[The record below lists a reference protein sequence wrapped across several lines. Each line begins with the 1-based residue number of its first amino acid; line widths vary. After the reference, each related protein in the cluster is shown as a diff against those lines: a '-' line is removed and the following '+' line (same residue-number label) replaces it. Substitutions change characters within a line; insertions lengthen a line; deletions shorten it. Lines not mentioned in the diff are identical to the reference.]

1 MRIVIDMQGAQTES
15 RFRGIG
21 RYSLSFA
28 QAIARNHGEHEI
40 FLILNGLFHETIEPI
55 RIAFT
60 GLLPQANIL
69 TWWAPGPVSADN
81 PKNDGRRQAAELIRE
96 AFIASLRPDIVH
108 LSSLFEGYIDDAVT
122 SIGQFSS
129 TTATSVS
136 FYDLIPLL
144 NPDQYLK
151 PRPQYASYYQRKIT
165 HLKQAGALLAIS
177 DFAREEALSHLETP
191 AERVT
196 NVSTAIEADF
206 RPLSID
212 DGSADHLKQRLGLS
226 RPFLLYTGGSDE
238 RKNLPRLLQAYAAL
252 PAEQRTTHQLLLA
265 GKMSEG
271 CVANLQREAAQA
283 GLQPGELCF
292 SGYVTDVELIQL
304 YNLCKL
310 FVFPS
315 WHEGFGLPALEAMA
329 CGAAVIGAG
338 TTSLPEVIGL
348 PSALFDP
355 TDTNAITATMSRAL
369 GDASFTA
376 ELRQHGLQ
384 QAKRFSWD
392 ETARRAFQAWHALHT
407 SKHVTASP
415 ATQKP
420 RLAFVS
426 PLPPERSGIAD
437 YSEQLLPALAQHYSI
452 EVIVCP
458 DEMGKQAPSTSYNV
472 RDMDWLRAHSH
483 EMDRV
488 IYQMGNSPFHKHMLK
503 LLRDIP
509 GTVVLHDFY
518 LSGLLAWLEDTA
530 GAGRAWTEA
539 LFESH
544 GYLAVRE
551 RFLNPQAAKYEYP
564 ANIDILRYAQG
575 VIVHS
580 EYSRKLAEHWYAG
593 RLPEACEVI
602 PLLRC
607 PAESIDRTMARRHLN
622 IAPDSFVICSFGFL
636 DPTKLNHRL
645 LQAWIAS
652 KLSED
657 KRCTLIF
664 VGENHSGDYGFQL
677 LETIRS
683 YGLEDRVRITGF
695 AAPELFQHYLA
706 AADMAVQLRTRS
718 RGETSAAVL
727 DCMNHA
733 LPVITNANGS
743 MAELDP
749 AAVWMLPDEYQ
760 DCALVEALET
770 LWQAADRRSAIGQRA
785 QQIIAEH
792 HSPAECA
799 LRYKDA
805 IERFHLNT
813 TPTAPGLADAIA
825 ATCGSS
831 LTDTDLL
838 QLATAIDTSLPLP
851 RSAKRLY
858 LDITATCSNG
868 LNTGIERV
876 ARALLLALL
885 ESPPAGYRIEPV
897 YLSETGGNWHYRHA
911 SHYTLQLL
919 GCPSSALNEEK
930 VSPYSGDIVLGLDVS
945 GTVLTQA
952 QRSGLFSRLRAQGVR
967 TFFMVHDLLPVRMP
981 EVFPDGATQGFTE
994 WLQSTAQLDGIIG
1007 VTRQVADDYAAW
1019 MKEQPAS
1026 QSKRQKSFYIGWS
1039 HHGADLGNSAPSG
1052 GLPDDAARTLEK
1064 LRTCPSFLLVGTI
1077 EPRKGH
1083 LQVLQ
1088 AFSALWQQGVEAN
1101 LVIVGKEGWKGLPDA
1116 VRRNIPE
1123 TVKAL
1128 REHPERGKRLVWL
1141 ENASDEYLEKLY
1153 ANSACLIAAS
1163 FGEGFGLPLI
1173 EAAQHRL
1180 PIFARDIPVFREVAG
1195 EHAYYFQHGDPAR
1208 LAASLKDWIALYQ
1221 ENKHPRSDAMPWL
1234 TWAASAQRLQQQ
1246 LLAATAEDTEA
1257 FKAQ

>member
-21 RYSLSFA
+21 RYTLSFA

-40 FLILNGLFHETIEPI
+40 FLVLNGLFHETIEPI
-55 RIAFT
+55 RIAFN

-69 TWWAPGPVSADN
+69 TWYAPGPVSASN

-129 TTATSVS
+129 TTPTSVS

-144 NPDQYLK
+144 NPDHYLK
-151 PRPQYASYYQRKIT
+151 PRPQYASYYERKIS
-165 HLKQAGALLAIS
+165 HLKQAEALLAIS
-177 DFAREEALSHLETP
+177 GFAREEALSHLETP

-196 NVSTAIEADF
+196 NVSTAIESDFHPVPIDEEDADQ
-206 RPLSID
+206 
-212 DGSADHLKQRLGLS
+212 LKQRLGLS

-238 RKNLPRLLQAYAAL
+238 RKNLPRLIQAYAAL
-252 PAEQRTTHQLLLA
+252 PVEQRATHQLLLA

-271 CVANLQREAAQA
+271 CVANLQREATQA
-283 GLQPGELCF
+283 GLLPDELRF

-304 YNLCKL
+304 YSLCKL

-329 CGAAVIGAG
+329 CGAPVIGAG

-355 TDTNAITATMSRAL
+355 TDTNAITATMTRAL
-369 GDASFTA
+369 GDESFTA
-376 ELRQHGLQ
+376 ELRRHGLQ

-392 ETARRAFQAWHALHT
+392 ETAQRALQAWNALLNREPVDIP
-407 SKHVTASP
+407 S

-437 YSEQLLPALAQHYSI
+437 YSAQLLPALAQHYNI

-458 DEMGKQAPSTSYNV
+458 SEIGRQAPTVNYSV
-472 RDMDWLRAHSH
+472 RNIDWLRAHAH

-488 IYQMGNSPFHKHMLK
+488 VYQMGNSPFHKHMLK

-518 LSGLLAWLEDTA
+518 LSDLLAWLEETA
-530 GAGRAWTEA
+530 GAGPAWTEA
-539 LFESH
+539 LLQSH

-593 RLPEACEVI
+593 SLPEACEVI

-607 PAESIDRTMARRHLN
+607 PADSVDRTIARRHLN

-636 DPTKLNHRL
+636 DSTKLNHRL
-645 LQAWIAS
+645 LHAWIAS

-664 VGENHSGDYGFQL
+664 VGENHSGDYGLQL

-683 YGLEDRVRITGF
+683 YGFEERVRITGF
-695 AAPELFQHYLA
+695 ASPELFQHYLA

-749 AAVWMLPDEYQ
+749 AAVWMLPDDFQ

-770 LWQAADRRSAIGQRA
+770 LWQATDRRRAMGQRA
-785 QQIIAEH
+785 QRIIAEH
-792 HSPAECA
+792 HSPDECA
-799 LRYKDA
+799 LRYHDA
-805 IERFHLNT
+805 IERFHLNA
-813 TPTAPGLADAIA
+813 TPTAPRLARDIA
-825 ATCGSS
+825 SICGSS
-831 LTDTDLL
+831 LADTDLL
-838 QLATAIDTSLPLP
+838 QLAASIDTSLPLP
-851 RSAKRLY
+851 RAAKSLY

-885 ESPPAGYRIEPV
+885 ESPPTGYRIEPV
-897 YLSETGGNWHYRHA
+897 YLSETGGTWHYRHA
-911 SHYTLQLL
+911 SHYTLQML
-919 GCPSSALNEEK
+919 GCPSTALSEEK
-930 VSPYSGDIVLGLDVS
+930 VTPHSGDIIFGLDVS
-945 GTVLTQA
+945 GSMLIQA
-952 QRSGLFSRLRAQGVR
+952 ERAGLYIRLRNRGVR
-967 TFFMVHDLLPVRMP
+967 TYFMVHDLLPIRMP
-981 EVFPDGATQGFTE
+981 EVFPNGATQDFTE
-994 WLQSTAQLDGIIG
+994 WAQSIAQLDGIIG
-1007 VTRQVADDYAAW
+1007 VTKHVADDYTAW
-1019 MKEQPAS
+1019 MQETTNS
-1026 QSKRQKSFYIGWS
+1026 QGERQKSFFIGWS
-1039 HHGADLGNSAPSG
+1039 HHGADLNSSAPSG
-1052 GLPDDAARTLEK
+1052 GLPSDADWTLNQ
-1064 LRTCPSFLLVGTI
+1064 LRSRPSFLLVGTI
-1077 EPRKGH
+1077 EPRKGY
-1083 LQVLQ
+1083 LQVIQ
-1088 AFSALWQQGVEAN
+1088 AFSELWQQGLEAN
-1101 LVIVGKEGWKGLPDA
+1101 LVIVGKEGWKGLPEHT
-1116 VRRNIPE
+1116 RRNIPE
-1123 TVKAL
+1123 TIKLL
-1128 REHPERGKRLVWL
+1128 REHPERGKRLFWL

-1153 ANSACLIAAS
+1153 ANSACLLAAS

-1180 PIFARDIPVFREVAG
+1180 PILARDIPVFREVAG

-1208 LAASLKDWIALYQ
+1208 LAASIRDWMVLYQ
-1221 ENKHPRSDAMPWL
+1221 ENQHPRSDTLPWL
-1234 TWAASAQRLQQQ
+1234 TWSESAQRLQQL
-1246 LLAATAEDTEA
+1246 LLAATAEDTEPL
-1257 FKAQ
+1257 